1 MAYKR
6 KTAREMLDS
15 KNEVRIEKKV
25 KPRGSMRG
33 SMVIPPATEYEE
45 LMKKVP
51 RKKVITLTE
60 IREYFA
66 DKYKVN
72 FCCPLV
78 SGIFVNL
85 VAKAAEEDMEQR
97 DMKIDEVTPYW
108 RTLKSGGELNPK
120 YPGGLEAH
128 ASKLKEEGHE
138 IELNRNGKPKK
149 VKDYSDRIYKLK

>member
-6 KTAREMLDS
+6 KTAREMLES
-15 KNEVRIEKKV
+15 KNEVHIEKKV
-25 KPRGSMRG
+25 KPRGNLRG

-51 RKKVITLTE
+51 RKKVLTMTE

-85 VAKAAEEDMEQR
+85 VARAAEEDM
-97 DMKIDEVTPYW
+97 DDGNMKIDEVTPYW

-120 YPGGLEAH
+120 YPGGVDAQ
-128 ASKLKEEGHE
+128 ASKLKEEGFD

-149 VKDYSDRIYKLK
+149 VKDYSDMVYKLK